1 MPIHKITKKIAIRF
15 QQGLYHWSKLYPRE
29 MPWKGEKDPY
39 KIWLSE
45 IILQQ
50 TRVEQGLPYYER
62 FIRSFP
68 SVTHLAKAPLQ
79 KILKHWEGLGYYTR
93 ARNLHWSAGHIVQ
106 SLKGDFP
113 ATFDE
118 IKKLKGIGTYTASAI
133 ASFAFD
139 LPHAVLDGNVHR
151 ILSRYL
157 GINKTIQSTA
167 DKNYFQSIADQLLD
181 INHPGLFNQAIMDFG
196 AMCCIPKNPLCH
208 ICPLN
213 KTCFAFNQDVID
225 RLPPSKKKIAKKT
238 RFFHYFILKNN
249 QDQIYI
255 QKRSKGDIW
264 SELIEFPLVEST
276 SGKFPDSKLLK
287 KNLSRNL
294 IKQAP
299 DLTLSQ
305 ILSHQIIKAYIYFY
319 KTNFIHPR
327 AKPVSIHSI
336 NKFAMPGILA
346 KNRKLIL
353 HALKQLLISSS
364 PFH

>member
-15 QQGLYHWSKLYPRE
+15 QQGLYQWSRLHPRP

-50 TRVEQGLPYYER
+50 TRVAQGLPYYER
-62 FIRSFP
+62 FIQSFP
-68 SVTHLAKAPLQ
+68 TVTHLAKAPLQ

-93 ARNLHWSAGHIVQ
+93 ARNLHWSAGHIIH
-106 SLKGDFP
+106 SLKGNFP
-113 ATFDE
+113 NTFDE
-118 IKKLKGIGTYTASAI
+118 IKKLKGIGTYTAAAI
-133 ASFAFD
+133 ASFAYD

-157 GINKTIQSTA
+157 GIYKTIQGTA
-167 DKNYFQSIADQLLD
+167 DKKYFQSLANQLLD
-181 INHPGLFNQAIMDFG
+181 INHSGLFNQAIMDFG

-225 RLPPSKKKIAKKT
+225 RLPASKKKISKKT
-238 RFFHYFILKNN
+238 RFFHYFILKNKEGK
-249 QDQIYI
+249 IYI

-264 SELIEFPLVEST
+264 SDLFEFPLVESP
-276 SGKFPDSKLLK
+276 SEKFPDSKLLK
-287 KNLSRNL
+287 KYLSRIL
-294 IKQAP
+294 TKQAP
-299 DLTLSQ
+299 ELSFSQ

-319 KTNFIHPR
+319 TSNMIHLLT
-327 AKPVSIHSI
+327 KPVRINSI
-336 NKFAMPGILA
+336 NKLAMPGILA
-346 KNRKLIL
+346 KNRKVIL
-353 HALKQLLISSS
+353 HVLKKQ
-364 PFH
+364 